1 MTLVSVL
8 LEFIIVS
15 KFSFLRKLVMQSA
28 FAGLIASA
36 LITALLFNVMVVIG
50 LEVAG
55 NIAALAFLFSTLLTI
70 PAYWLLRIANSVS
83 KRFPG

>member
-15 KFSFLRKLVMQSA
+15 KISFLRKLVMKSA

-36 LITALLFNVMVVIG
+36 VITAFLFNILVVVG
-50 LEVAG
+50 LAVSS
-55 NIAALAFLFSTLLTI
+55 NIAALAFFFSTLLTV